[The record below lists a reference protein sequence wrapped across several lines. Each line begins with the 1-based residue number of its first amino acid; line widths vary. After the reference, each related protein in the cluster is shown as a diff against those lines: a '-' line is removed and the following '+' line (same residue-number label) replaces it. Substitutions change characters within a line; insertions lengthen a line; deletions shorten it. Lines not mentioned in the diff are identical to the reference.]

1 MKTLINVVGILGSVG
16 IAASLFPQTYK
27 TIKTNDMQSISK
39 HFILITL
46 FSSLLQLTY
55 AIYYLII
62 PMLIANIC
70 VSINTLILF
79 LFIVF
84 PQ

>member
-27 TIKTNDMQSISK
+27 TIKTNNMQSISK

>member
-79 LFIVF
+79 LFIAF